1 MHVDQMLAEWLA
13 PVWEKMGAECV
24 VAVLVLAALYWV
36 IKGAIKNG
44 FKEALDAE
52 RERRG

>member
-1 MHVDQMLAEWLA
+1 MHVDHLLAEWLA
-13 PVWEKMGAECV
+13 PVWEKVGTECV
-24 VAVLVLAALYWV
+24 VAVLVLTGLYCV

-52 RERRG
+52 RERRE